1 MIKNNFRIILA
12 AQKKKMAD
20 VEKDTGLS
28 KVTIRSL
35 YHETAKGVQFSTLET
50 ICDYLNCSVGELL
63 EFHPKSN
70 KVHLPSRQEQ

>member
-1 MIKNNFRIILA
+1 MIRNNFRILLA
-12 AQKKKMAD
+12 DQKKKMAD

-35 YHETAKGVQFSTLET
+35 YYETAKGVQFSTLEK
-50 ICDYLNCSVGELL
+50 ICEYLKCSVGELL
-63 EFHPKSN
+63 EIHPKTN